1 MGKNILTKTLHRL
14 INWMA
19 VRGMLTAYSSDK
31 SGDKG
36 GLTIFLLTT
45 LCLAETIFGT
55 G

>member
-19 VRGMLTAYSSDK
+19 VKGMLTAYSSDK
-31 SGDKG
+31 SDKG
-36 GLTIFLLTT
+36 SLTIFLFTT